1 MPRTVS
7 HSYYVVMIDHGR
19 LGLEAVVQPEITR
32 NEVISRI
39 KSHEYQ
45 NIAFI
50 HHVDGMLV
58 EDVTGELI
66 DAAEAELK
74 AEHREPELSDADYQ
88 AWRWDHERDHHKNL
102 VVL

>member
-1 MPRTVS
+1 MPRTIN

-50 HHVDGMLV
+50 HHVDGMLI

-74 AEHREPELSDADYQ
+74 AERREPEMSDADYQ
-88 AWRWDHERDHHKNL
+88 AWRWDHERDHYKNL